1 MSKTKIRKSAE
12 CQIAVM
18 AEFKR
23 TIRSGVSG
31 SSAVMQC
38 IQKAPAPQ
46 PKQEEVRIS
55 WNGLIRQNRKI

>member
-1 MSKTKIRKSAE
+1 MSKIRKSTD

-38 IQKAPAPQ
+38 MSKAPAPQ
-46 PKQEEVRIS
+46 PKKEEVRIS
-55 WNGLIRQNRKI
+55 WNGLIRQRNKV